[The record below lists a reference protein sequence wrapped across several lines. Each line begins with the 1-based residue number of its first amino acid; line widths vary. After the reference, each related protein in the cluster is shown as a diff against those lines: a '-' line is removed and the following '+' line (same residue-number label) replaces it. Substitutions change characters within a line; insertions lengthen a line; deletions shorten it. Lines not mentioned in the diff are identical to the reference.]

1 MSESFYD
8 VISTTRSIRRI
19 KPDPVPADV
28 LDRVLQAAVWA
39 PSGGNRQ
46 PWRMIVV
53 QDTETKRKL
62 GGIYAREWATYVDFN
77 MANVKN
83 APQHV
88 QDRVAA
94 GLAVGTALAENL
106 HEVAVV
112 VMFVHDSRLIYVT
125 DDNLNRTSVVG
136 GASLYPAVQNLLTA
150 ARAEGLGGVLTT
162 LISRSE
168 PEVKELLG
176 MPDEWGVHAMVPL
189 GYPRG
194 KHGPLTRLPLDQIVH
209 HDRWRD

>member
-106 HEVAVV
+106 HEVPVV

-176 MPDEWGVHAMVPL
+176 MHDEWGVHAMVPL

-194 KHGPLTRLPLDQIVH
+194 KHGPLTRLPLDQMVH

>member
-53 QDTETKRKL
+53 QDTDTKRKL
-62 GGIYAREWATYVDFN
+62 GEIYAREWATYVDFN
-77 MANVKN
+77 MANVKS
-83 APQHV
+83 APQQV

-106 HEVAVV
+106 HEVPVV

-125 DDNLNRTSVVG
+125 DDKLNRTSVVG

-150 ARAEGLGGVLTT
+150 ARAECLGGVLTT

-168 PEVKELLG
+168 PQVQELLAI
-176 MPDEWGVHAMVPL
+176 PSEWGVHAMVPL

-194 KHGPLTRLPLDQIVH
+194 KHGPLTRLPLDQMVH
-209 HDRWRD
+209 HDKWRD

>member
-53 QDTETKRKL
+53 QDNDTKRKL
-62 GGIYAREWATYVDFN
+62 GEIYAREWATYVDFN
-77 MANVKN
+77 MANVTS
-83 APQHV
+83 APQQV

-94 GLAVGTALAENL
+94 GLAVGTALAEKL
-106 HEVAVV
+106 HEVPVV

-125 DDNLNRTSVVG
+125 DDKLNRTSVVG
-136 GASLYPAVQNLLTA
+136 GASLYPAVQ
-150 ARAEGLGGVLTT
+150 
-162 LISRSE
+162 
-168 PEVKELLG
+168 
-176 MPDEWGVHAMVPL
+176 
-189 GYPRG
+189 
-194 KHGPLTRLPLDQIVH
+194 
-209 HDRWRD
+209 

>member
-1 MSESFYD
+1 MPGSFEE

-19 KPDPVPADV
+19 KPDPVPQDV

-46 PWRMIVV
+46 PWRMVV
-53 QDTETKRKL
+53 VRDPQQKRKL
-62 GGIYAREWATYVDFN
+62 RDLYVAEWSVYVDFN
-77 MANVKN
+77 MSNVKD
-83 APQHV
+83 APQDV

-94 GLAVGTALAENL
+94 TLAPGTRLAETL
-106 HEVAVV
+106 DEVPVI

-125 DDNLNRTSVVG
+125 DDKLGRTSVVG

-162 LISRSE
+162 LICRRE
-168 PEVKELLG
+168 PEVRAILG
-176 MPDEWGVHAMVPL
+176 LPTEWAVHAMVPL

-194 KHGPLTRLPLDQIVH
+194 SHGPLTRMPLGQMVRYDSWS
-209 HDRWRD
+209 D

>member
-53 QDTETKRKL
+53 QDTDTKRKL
-62 GGIYAREWATYVDFN
+62 GEIYAREWATYVDFN
-77 MANVKN
+77 MANVKS
-83 APQHV
+83 APQQV

-106 HEVAVV
+106 HEVPVV

-125 DDNLNRTSVVG
+125 DDKLNRTSVVG

-168 PEVKELLG
+168 PQVQELLAI
-176 MPDEWGVHAMVPL
+176 PAEWGVHAMVPL

-194 KHGPLTRLPLDQIVH
+194 KHGPLTRLPLDQMVH
-209 HDRWRD
+209 HDKWRD

>member
-88 QDRVAA
+88 QDRVAE

-106 HEVAVV
+106 HEVPVV

-194 KHGPLTRLPLDQIVH
+194 KHGPLTRLPLDQMVH

>member
-1 MSESFYD
+1 MSESFHD

-19 KPDPVPADV
+19 KSDPVPADV

-53 QDTETKRKL
+53 QDTEIKKKL
-62 GGIYAREWATYVDFN
+62 GAIYSKEWAVYVDFN
-77 MANVKN
+77 MQNAKN
-83 APQHV
+83 APQEV
-88 QDRVAA
+88 KERLAA
-94 GLAVGTALAENL
+94 GLAVGTALADNL
-106 HEVAVV
+106 HEVPVV

-125 DDNLNRTSVVG
+125 DDNLGRTSVVG

-162 LISRSE
+162 LIARSE
-168 PEVKELLG
+168 PEVRELLG
-176 MPDEWGVHAMVPL
+176 LPAEWGVHAMVPL

-194 KHGPLTRLPLDQIVH
+194 KHGPLTRLPLDQMVH
-209 HDRWRD
+209 HDRWNG

>member
-19 KPDPVPADV
+19 KPDPVPAVV

-53 QDTETKRKL
+53 QDTDTKRKL
-62 GGIYAREWATYVDFN
+62 GEIYAREWATYVDFN
-77 MANVKN
+77 MANVKS
-83 APQHV
+83 APQQV

-106 HEVAVV
+106 HEVPVV

-125 DDNLNRTSVVG
+125 DDKLNRTSVVG

-168 PEVKELLG
+168 PQVQELLAI
-176 MPDEWGVHAMVPL
+176 PAEWGVHAMVPI

-194 KHGPLTRLPLDQIVH
+194 KHGPLTRLPLDQMVH
-209 HDRWRD
+209 HDKWRD

>member
-1 MSESFYD
+1 MSESFHD

-53 QDTETKRKL
+53 QDTGTKRKL
-62 GGIYAREWATYVDFN
+62 GEIYSREWATYVDFN

-83 APQHV
+83 APQQV

-94 GLAVGTALAENL
+94 GLAVGTTLAENL
-106 HEVAVV
+106 HEVPVV

-125 DDNLNRTSVVG
+125 DNNLNRTSVVG

-162 LISRSE
+162 LIARSE
-168 PEVKELLG
+168 PEVQQVLG
-176 MPDEWGVHAMVPL
+176 MPAEWGVHAMVPL

-194 KHGPLTRLPLDQIVH
+194 KHGPLTRLPLDQMVH